1 MIAEGHII
9 VVYEGQV
16 LNLDGWMDKHP
27 GGKLPLMHMIGVEAG
42 SEINAYHSESTL
54 KRMTAYRIGRVDGH
68 WKNFLPPIR
77 GGVFRKLA
85 VHDCHDRACGTACT
99 GASGDSEND
108 SVQDS
113 GYWSATDESEA
124 EASSAQSEVQG
135 ADDAEAVGLRRR
147 PGIDK
152 GLAEYPSPD
161 VETQRVVAEKFK
173 ALHKRVQDEGF
184 YTCRYRNYAKEMVR
198 YTLLF
203 SLFIGFLRSG
213 YYFTSAMFLGFFW
226 QQIMFTA
233 HDAGHRGITGK
244 FIPDTLVGIFIADF
258 CCGLSIG
265 WWKSS
270 HNVHHLVTNSPEH
283 DPDTQNVPIFATC
296 PSQFRDSHSS
306 YYDFTYVWD
315 KAGELMVPYQKYTY
329 YPIMAVAR
337 FNLYILSWCHLLSR
351 RSKPLGAAAWTRP
364 AELVGMTCYWFVFG
378 YLLVLKTLPDW
389 YTRVG
394 FVLISH
400 MITMLLHVQIT
411 LSHWGMPTSD
421 LGTDESFA
429 QRQLRTTMDVLC
441 PAWMDFVHG
450 GLQFQ
455 AIHHLFPRVPR
466 HNLRS
471 LQPIVE
477 EFCVETGVRYNIHG
491 FVEGNACVLS
501 KLKDISHQLHMLSK
515 CQDHMAETGESGL

>member
-1 MIAEGHII
+1 
-9 VVYEGQV
+9 
-16 LNLDGWMDKHP
+16 
-27 GGKLPLMHMIGVEAG
+27 
-42 SEINAYHSESTL
+42 
-54 KRMTAYRIGRVDGH
+54 MTAYRIGRVDGH

-85 VHDCHDRACGTACT
+85 AHDCRGKACGAACS
-99 GASGDSEND
+99 GADSEND
-108 SVQDS
+108 SAQDS

-124 EASSAQSEVQG
+124 SSGRSETQGDDGDVEAA
-135 ADDAEAVGLRRR
+135 GLRRR
-147 PGIDK
+147 RIASVAEIVSISPAEPITSTPAAPVRPKTRDEMVDDMVQAGIDK

-161 VETQRVVAEKFK
+161 VETQRVVAEKFR

-184 YTCRYRNYAKEMVR
+184 YACRYRNYAKEMVR

-203 SLFIGFLRSG
+203 SLFITFLRAE
-213 YYFTSAMFLGFFW
+213 YYFTSAIFLGFFW

-244 FIPDTLVGIFIADF
+244 FVPDTLVGIFIADF

-315 KAGELMVPYQKYTY
+315 KVGEFMVPYQKYTY

-466 HNLRS
+466 HNLRP

-477 EFCVETGVRYNIHG
+477 EFCAETGVRYNIHG